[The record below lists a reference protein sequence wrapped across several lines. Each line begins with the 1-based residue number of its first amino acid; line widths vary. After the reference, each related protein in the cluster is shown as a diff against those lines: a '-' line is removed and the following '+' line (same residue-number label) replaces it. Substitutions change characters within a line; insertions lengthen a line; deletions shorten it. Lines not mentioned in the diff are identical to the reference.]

1 MSSISFGRYVPHNT
15 FVHRLDPRNKILL
28 MILLM
33 VTIFLPFDVWSTKLI
48 MSLIYL
54 IFLVVVMLL
63 ARVSFIALFK
73 NLKAMWFLILF
84 LLIIYIFIPNPTY
97 QIPIFPEGA
106 QFQIYWDAFF
116 QSAYIV
122 LRLIMMISITTVLTS
137 TTKPL
142 DLTYSLEWYLIPLR
156 VVKFPT
162 HEVAMTIS
170 IALRF
175 IPTILDETNRIMK
188 AQSSRGADFERGGLI
203 KRFKAI
209 ISLIVPLFISAFE
222 RSGQLAEAME
232 ARGYDPRA
240 KRTRYRILKFHY
252 SDILSF
258 ITVGVI
264 FGGVLY
270 LAIAHRDLNLIKIIF
285 NVNPG
290 F

>member
-1 MSSISFGRYVPHNT
+1 MSSITFGRYVPYNT

-33 VTIFLPFDVWSTKLI
+33 VTIFLPFDLWSTKLI

-54 IFLVVVMLL
+54 VFLIFIMLF
-63 ARVSFIALFK
+63 ARVSFIGLFK

-97 QIPIFPEGA
+97 NQVAFTIGSFNV
-106 QFQIYWDAFF
+106 YWDAFY

-122 LRLIMMISITTVLTS
+122 LRLVMMICITTILTS

-142 DLTYSLEWYLIPLR
+142 DLTYSLEWYLVPLR
-156 VVKFPT
+156 VIKFPT

-188 AQSSRGADFERGGLI
+188 AQSSRGANFTHGSLF

-232 ARGYDPRA
+232 ARGYDPRD
-240 KRTRYRILKFHY
+240 KRTRYRVLKFHY
-252 SDILSF
+252 SDVLSF
-258 ITVGVI
+258 ITVGAI

-270 LAIAHRDLNLIKIIF
+270 LVIAHKDLNLIMSIFKID
-285 NVNPG
+285 PG

>member
-1 MSSISFGRYVPHNT
+1 MTSVTFGRYAPYNT
-15 FVHRLDPRNKILL
+15 FVHRLDPRNKIIL

-33 VTIFLPFDVWSTKLI
+33 VTIFLPFSVWSTSLL
-48 MSLIYL
+48 MSLSYL
-54 IFLVVVMLL
+54 IILVIVMCFS
-63 ARVSFIALFK
+63 RVSFIGLFR

-84 LLIIYIFIPNPTY
+84 LLIVYIFIPNPTY
-97 QIPIFPEGA
+97 TNIAFSIKTFNV
-106 QFQIYWDAFF
+106 YWDAFY

-122 LRLIMMISITTVLTS
+122 LRLVLMICITTILTS

-142 DLTYSLEWYLIPLR
+142 DLTYALEWYLVPLK
-156 VVKFPT
+156 VIKFPT

-188 AQSSRGADFERGGLI
+188 AQSSRGADFVHGGLF
-203 KRFKAI
+203 KRFKSI
-209 ISLIVPLFISAFE
+209 ISLIIPLFISAFE

-240 KRTRYRILKFHY
+240 KRTRFRVLKFHW
-252 SDILSF
+252 SDALSF
-258 ITVGVI
+258 LLIGAI

-270 LAIAHRDLNLIKIIF
+270 LTIAHKDINLILAIF
-285 NVNPG
+285 KVEVG

>member
-1 MSSISFGRYVPHNT
+1 MSSVTFGRYVPYNT
-15 FVHRLDPRNKILL
+15 FIHRLDPRNKILL

-54 IFLVVVMLL
+54 VFLVVVMLL
-63 ARVSFIALFK
+63 ARVSFISLFK
-73 NLKAMWFLILF
+73 NLKTMWFLILF

-97 QIPIFPEGA
+97 SQVAFSIGTFNV
-106 QFQIYWDAFF
+106 YWDAFY

-122 LRLIMMISITTVLTS
+122 LRLIMMICITTILTS

-156 VVKFPT
+156 VIKFPT

-175 IPTILDETNRIMK
+175 IPTILEETKRIMN
-188 AQSSRGADFERGGLI
+188 AQSSRGADFAHGSI
-203 KRFKAI
+203 FKRFKAI
-209 ISLIVPLFISAFE
+209 VSLIVPLFISAFE

-232 ARGYDPRA
+232 ARGYDPRG
-240 KRTRYRILKFHY
+240 KRTRYRVLKFRL
-252 SDILSF
+252 SDLLSF
-258 ITVGVI
+258 ITVGAI

-270 LAIAHRDLNLIKIIF
+270 LVIAHRDLNLIMAIF
-285 NVNPG
+285 KVNPG

>member
-1 MSSISFGRYVPHNT
+1 MSSITFGRYVPYNT

-33 VTIFLPFDVWSTKLI
+33 VTIFLPFDLWSTKLI

-54 IFLVVVMLL
+54 VFLIFIMLF
-63 ARVSFIALFK
+63 ARVSFIGLFK

-97 QIPIFPEGA
+97 KQVAFTIGSFNV
-106 QFQIYWDAFF
+106 YWDAFY

-122 LRLIMMISITTVLTS
+122 LRLVMMICITTILTS

-142 DLTYSLEWYLIPLR
+142 DLTYSLEWYLVPLR
-156 VVKFPT
+156 VIKFPT

-188 AQSSRGADFERGGLI
+188 AQSSRGANFTHGSLF

-240 KRTRYRILKFHY
+240 KRTRYRVLKFHY
-252 SDILSF
+252 SDVLSF
-258 ITVGVI
+258 ITVGAI

-270 LAIAHRDLNLIKIIF
+270 LVIAHKDLNLIMSIF
-285 NVNPG
+285 KVNPG